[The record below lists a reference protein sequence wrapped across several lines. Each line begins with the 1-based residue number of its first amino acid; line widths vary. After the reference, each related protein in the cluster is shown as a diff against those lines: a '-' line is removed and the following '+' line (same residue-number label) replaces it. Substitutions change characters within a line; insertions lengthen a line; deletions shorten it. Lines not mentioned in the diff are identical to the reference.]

1 VVGFVAAK
9 KGIFSP
15 EARRDMTNEIIYI
28 ILPCNIFHSFETSLS
43 PDKLIQCAIVFAIA
57 VGAQILYMVINKVAY
72 NRYPL
77 EQRVVMQYA
86 TIVNNA
92 SFMGLPVIESVF
104 GSTGI
109 LYGSVVLVP
118 IRLFM
123 WTSGLS
129 LFTKTEKKQQYKKLA
144 THPCIWAV
152 ILGFLYLFSPV
163 RLPAVLSDTIGMV
176 GSSTTLLSMFIV
188 GTILSEVDYRAIFD
202 KACFY
207 YSLIRLI
214 GIPAVIYAVLKL
226 LGIDPVVVGVSVL
239 STAMP
244 AATMTAMLSDKYGK
258 DSKFASKL
266 IFVSTLLSLVT
277 LPAVAAVLKALQ

>member
-1 VVGFVAAK
+1 
-9 KGIFSP
+9 
-15 EARRDMTNEIIYI
+15 MTNVIIYI

-43 PDKLIQCAIVFAIA
+43 LDKLIQCAVVFAIA
-57 VGAQILYMVINKVAY
+57 VGAQFLYMVINKVAY

-109 LYGSVVLVP
+109 LYGFRRTYPNQTVYVD
-118 IRLFM
+118 IRAVALYED
-123 WTSGLS
+123 G
-129 LFTKTEKKQQYKKLA
+129 EKQQYRKLA

-152 ILGFLYLFSPV
+152 ILGFAYLFSPV

-188 GTILSEVDYRAIFD
+188 GTILSEVDCRAIFD

-214 GIPAVIYAVLKL
+214 VIPGVIYAVLKL
-226 LGIDPVVVGVSVL
+226 LGIDPVVAGVSVL
-239 STAMP
+239 S
-244 AATMTAMLSDKYGK
+244 
-258 DSKFASKL
+258 
-266 IFVSTLLSLVT
+266 
-277 LPAVAAVLKALQ
+277 